1 MDKKE
6 IRKRFKEIRK
16 NLRGNITSEF
26 FKTDLYKKTGNIF
39 TFVSYGTEI
48 GTIELINKSLSDGKI
63 VAVPYMTGK
72 PHEMVFIKISS
83 IEELMSNKMGI
94 LEPEYNTENIIKSDK
109 DTVIIVPGLAFDKDF
124 YRIGYGGGYYDKY
137 IDENEYMLTVGVCF
151 EEQIADLVPREKTDR
166 AVDIIVTDKGIR
178 RKCNEDIN
186 WNWRECKNC

>member
-186 WNWRECKNC
+186 